1 MCAAMLRLRS
11 LKGCVR
17 CGRRA
22 ADSPG
27 WGASSPLAYPAA
39 ETVLLLSRKG
49 SELTFTELGA
59 SGASTGL
66 LRTQRFH
73 CAALSGLVV
82 DAQVQALYLLQ
93 AAPQAELHRF
103 ELGDGAVGADTPG
116 DARPAG
122 NVSLRTADG
131 GAPPHVWNAAAW
143 EARGTLLAISPSASG
158 PTTSRKGMGVA
169 RPT

>member
-1 MCAAMLRLRS
+1 
-11 LKGCVR
+11 V
-17 CGRRA
+17 
-22 ADSPG
+22 
-27 WGASSPLAYPAA
+27 A

-49 SELTFTELGA
+49 SELTFTELDA
-59 SGASTGL
+59 LGASTGL
-66 LRTQRFH
+66 RRTQRFH
-73 CAALSGLVV
+73 GAALSGLVV
-82 DAQVQALYLLQ
+82 DAQVQTLYLLQ

-103 ELGDGAVGADTPG
+103 ELGGG

-158 PTTSRKGMGVA
+158 PTTSRKGMDVA